1 MPMLKETLLESLR
14 RFPGHPVMI
23 QRLGHELESRSE
35 WQLMLEVLEQQ
46 LPHVQPGTP
55 GEAQVTYLLAKASVE
70 LGIERRALAW
80 IGRSLL
86 LRPDFAFSHH
96 IKGRALAGMER
107 NAEAIAAQQR
117 CVQLAPDF
125 CWGWFELGRLQR
137 HQGQLSEATGSLR
150 RALDLQPAEARHHH
164 TLIRE
169 ALAEAE
175 AQLGQRERQEAAL
188 SLWPDRPLP
197 REGERLGHLDE
208 LELELEQF
216 HLFLNRQEPHRQEPN
231 PN

>member
-1 MPMLKETLLESLR
+1 MAA
-14 RFPGHPVMI
+14 
-23 QRLGHELESRSE
+23 SE
-35 WQLMLEVLEQQ
+35 FM
-46 LPHVQPGTP
+46 
-55 GEAQVTYLLAKASVE
+55 
-70 LGIERRALAW
+70 
-80 IGRSLL
+80 
-86 LRPDFAFSHH
+86 
-96 IKGRALAGMER
+96 
-107 NAEAIAAQQR
+107 
-117 CVQLAPDF
+117 
-125 CWGWFELGRLQR
+125 
-137 HQGQLSEATGSLR
+137 
-150 RALDLQPAEARHHH
+150 
-164 TLIRE
+164 RE